1 MLYFQSARHESAGF
15 SRVVGSAMRS
25 VEQYLA
31 RAAEFDDMANATSVP
46 VLKNRYSDNAECYR
60 LLAYER
66 QRLIDEGV
74 IESEMRLNRCWT
86 FHPFGNGK
94 LVQRVA
100 RNQTT
105 RNSTRR
111 PAKR

>member
-1 MLYFQSARHESAGF
+1 MSYFQNARHESAGF

-74 IESEMRLNRCWT
+74 IESER
-86 FHPFGNGK
+86 
-94 LVQRVA
+94 A
-100 RNQTT
+100 
-105 RNSTRR
+105 
-111 PAKR
+111 